1 MMTITM
7 TIMMKLGIQIQAH
20 ISKILRNLEGIE
32 KKASKNI
39 IRGVILTQA
48 IFILISLKYQNIMT
62 IRLVECR
69 KEEVVEAVDVDKRE
83 ISMITKIEENNIM
96 IKEVMTLV

>member
-1 MMTITM
+1 MSITM
-7 TIMMKLGIQIQAH
+7 TIMMKLGIRIQAH
-20 ISKILRNLEGIE
+20 ISKILRNHEGIE

-69 KEEVVEAVDVDKRE
+69 KEEVVEEVDVGKRE